1 MADLLSPNQL
11 ASQWVSEAE
20 KFFPQSAMRVFDFNP
35 NEYTTAGNDSIDVV
49 WVVRDTKLAQFWNA
63 LPEKFLIPVLIC
75 DEGHI
80 YLRSDS
86 SKKITFF
93 HSMQPHAEFI
103 VHVSGTLFPLGP
115 RQDAPK
121 LLMNL
126 GGPFVLVDDDGD
138 KTKWTA
144 EFLKD
149 WNALQEESEWS
160 IEKFRT
166 LIRPFYL
173 RRSKHSEWEGRMI
186 IPKEISPPIPFIED
200 PLDAED
206 AKGVYSALSLSLL
219 EELERKR
226 RMKKGGV
233 KRAEVTSGNV
243 VQTRAN
249 NARMF
254 AWSRCWREWVLVEQ
268 NSNLNAR
275 ERESK
280 QERILSYGLGHT
292 RPSRRLIKLVSLLKM
307 IQKREE
313 KFLIVADRIFL
324 LHLAFYVTL
333 FVLQSLTLQVCKRLD
348 LKVGL
353 LTGSTIMG
361 TKVTDKSRGRDIELL
376 NKGELDGLLIT
387 DKVGATDYNLA
398 AANHIIF
405 MGSLYSI
412 CYEEQAIGDSLSSLQ
427 LTARENCSKRTK
439 PYPQSIHHCQS
450 RLSWR

>member
-11 ASQWVSEAE
+11 ASQWVSEAK
-20 KFFPQSAMRVFDFNP
+20 KFFPQSAMRVLDFNP

-49 WVVRDTKLAQFWNA
+49 WVVRDSKLAQFWNA

-86 SKKITFF
+86 SKKIEYFR
-93 HSMQPHAEFI
+93 SMQPNAKFI

-115 RQDAPK
+115 RQDGPK
-121 LLMNL
+121 LLRNL
-126 GGPFVLVDDDGD
+126 GGPFVLVDGDGD

-149 WNALQEESEWS
+149 WVALQEESKWS

-173 RRSKHSEWEGRMI
+173 RRSKHSKWEDRRI
-186 IPKEISPPIPFIED
+186 IPKEISPPVPFIED
-200 PLDAED
+200 PLDPDD

-219 EELERKR
+219 EELDRKR

-233 KRAEVTSGNV
+233 KRVEGTSENV
-243 VQTRAN
+243 MQTRAN

-254 AWSRCWREWVLVEQ
+254 AWSRCWREWTLAEQ
-268 NSNLNAR
+268 DSNLKGR
-275 ERESK
+275 ERELE
-280 QERILSYGLGHT
+280 QERILSHGLGHT
-292 RPSRRLIKLVSLLKM
+292 RPSWRLIKLVSLLKM
-307 IQKREE
+307 ILKEKE

-324 LHLAFYVTL
+324 LSLASYVTL
-333 FVLQSLTLQVCKRLD
+333 FVIHSLTLQVCKRLE

-361 TKVTDKSRGRDIELL
+361 TKVTDKSRVRDIELF

-387 DKVGATDYNLA
+387 ERVGATGHNLA
-398 AANHIIF
+398 AASNMIF
-405 MGSLYSI
+405 LGSLYSL

-427 LTARENCSKRTK
+427 LTAREICS
-439 PYPQSIHHCQS
+439 
-450 RLSWR
+450 